1 MALFKEVIMKI
12 SVSIIGFLFCGLMAC
27 SSCFA
32 QETRAEGQS
41 TTSPSIEKGEQTNS
55 EASKK
60 ETRQFI
66 IRVKT
71 KQKVDFSGTVASVDP
86 VAATL
91 SIRSQGKTITFDMS
105 RVILMGYGSTGEIKK
120 GDVVSVGYTQFGL
133 QVQKGV
139 FAVTKRETVP
149 HGEVVP
155 HKVVAKIETTKP
167 QLHRSTPI
175 RMKDNKNPTSFRDID
190 NNKDGK
196 ITPIELCVIVPDLTL
211 QKFKEYDKNKDGCL
225 NESEF
230 NAVKRTK

>member
-1 MALFKEVIMKI
+1 MALFKEGIMKI
-12 SVSIIGFLFCGLMAC
+12 SVSIIGFFFCGLMAC

-32 QETRAEGQS
+32 QGTMTEGLS
-41 TTSPSIEKGEQTNS
+41 TTSPSAEKGQQTS
-55 EASKK
+55 GEASKK
-60 ETRQFI
+60 ETQQFI

-71 KQKVDFSGTVASVDP
+71 KQKVDFSGAVTSVDP

-105 RVILMGYGSTGEIKK
+105 KVILMGYGSTGEIRK
-120 GDVVSVGYTQFGL
+120 GDMVSVGYTQFGL

-139 FAVTKRETVP
+139 FSVTQRKAVS

-155 HKVVAKIETTKP
+155 QKVVAKTETTKP
-167 QLHRSTPI
+167 QLQRSTPI
-175 RMKDNKNPTSFRDID
+175 RMKDNKNPTSFKDID
-190 NNKDGK
+190 NNKDSK
-196 ITPIELCVIVPDLTL
+196 IAPIELCVIVPDLTL